1 MGWYDYIAPLY
12 DVGSAGSGRFRRIAV
27 GQLDVQT
34 GDSVLDLA
42 CGTGLNFPVLQG
54 AMGRGGTLVG
64 LDASRGML
72 MRARKRVARSDWP
85 NVRLIRADARRLDAD
100 LLKERSG
107 IESVD
112 RVLCTLGFSVFPDY
126 GDVFDR
132 SYEILKP
139 GGRYCIMDWYV
150 EKRTPFARFLE
161 LVARGEVVGDGRVW
175 RRSWELLRETS
186 DFTHQTFWGGRI
198 FVCSGTKPLA

>member
-1 MGWYDYIAPLY
+1 MRWYDFIAPLY
-12 DVGSAGSGRFRRIAV
+12 DLGSAGSGRFRQIAAE
-27 GQLDVQT
+27 QLDAQP

-42 CGTGLNFPVLQG
+42 CGTGLNFPVIERTVG
-54 AMGRGGTLVG
+54 HAGTVIG

-72 MRARKRVARSDWP
+72 TRARKRVARHDWR
-85 NVRLIRADARRLDAD
+85 NVHLVQADARQLDAN

-126 GDVFDR
+126 RDVFDR
-132 SYEILKP
+132 SYEVLKP
-139 GGRYCIMDWYV
+139 GGRYCIMDWHV

-161 LVARGEVVGDGRVW
+161 LVARGEIMGEGRVW
-175 RRSWELLRETS
+175 RCSWELLRATD
-186 DFTHQTFWGGRI
+186 DFTHRTYWGGRI
-198 FVCSGTKPLA
+198 FVCSGTKP